1 MIALSHSPRA
11 LAAAAAAFLFA
22 GVPLAVPAQEQP
34 PSATFTPL
42 PMPSSLPAAPGA
54 PGADTVT
61 PVNAKIGPG
70 DHLAIGVYNEP
81 SLTGTAI
88 VQSDGTIQ
96 YSLIGRVALAGQTP
110 VQAQETLTKSFAHY
124 LRHPVVSVSIA
135 QQGVISVVV
144 MGNVRGTGRY
154 QIRSGAHVTE
164 AIAAAGGI
172 AQFNGGFPTARVL
185 QSDGTLAVADMQKLL
200 RAGDTAQNVTVSD
213 NAMVYVTGAETLRV
227 QVLGAVTRPG
237 NVDVFEGDRLS
248 VALARAGAEAAAKP
262 DLNHVFIRRKD
273 ATTGQ
278 SLSYEV
284 DLFKALKGGD
294 PRYDPILQKDD
305 TVYVPETRQV
315 SPATIGILSI
325 LGRLVGL

>member
-1 MIALSHSPRA
+1 MIALSHSYRA
-11 LAAAAAAFLFA
+11 LAAGSLAFLFA
-22 GVPLAVPAQEQP
+22 AAPLATLAQGEP
-34 PSATFTPL
+34 TNPVVPL
-42 PMPSSLPAAPGA
+42 PMPSAAPASA
-54 PGADTVT
+54 PGTESVT
-61 PVNAKIGPG
+61 PVNATISPG

-81 SLTGTAI
+81 SLTNTAI

-96 YSLIGRVALAGQTP
+96 YSLIGRVKLAGLTP
-110 VQAQETLTKSFAHY
+110 VQAQETLSKSFSHF

-172 AQFNGGFPTARVL
+172 SQFNGGFPTARVL
-185 QSDGTLAVADMQKLL
+185 ENDGTIAVADLQKLL
-200 RAGDTAQNVTVSD
+200 RGGDATQNVPVSD
-213 NAMVYVTGAETLRV
+213 NAMVYVTGAETIRV

-248 VALARAGAEAAAKP
+248 MALARAGAEAQAKP

-273 ATTGQ
+273 LVTGK
-278 SLSYEV
+278 SASYEI
-284 DLFKALKGGD
+284 DMFKALKGGN
-294 PRYDPILQKDD
+294 PQYDPILQKDD
-305 TVYVPETRQV
+305 TVYVPEARQV
-315 SPATIGILSI
+315 SSTTIGLLGI